1 MYVLKM
7 LITLDIVVPLLEFI
21 SKEEKDVLKDLCLT
35 LFMPK
40 TIKSFEYL
48 LYNMYNA
55 RHCGYSGEQNR
66 QALHSRSLSF
76 NKTVL

>member
-1 MYVLKM
+1 
-7 LITLDIVVPLLEFI
+7 
-21 SKEEKDVLKDLCLT
+21 
-35 LFMPK
+35 MPK